1 MKRRALLLTS
11 LAGMLSLACHR
22 LPPRL
27 TFAEAATEPGTEFI
41 WDAADDPYLAE
52 LRTSWSLER
61 LRGPTDLDT
70 VRAVN
75 GWVSGL
81 WQHDG
86 DSVPKQSDP
95 IAILA
100 EVRQGA
106 RFRCVEYAIVVK
118 GCLSAL
124 GIPARVLGLMTSDVE
139 TRRSG
144 AGHVVAEAYLRDR
157 KTWVMVDGQWNAIP
171 FLRGTPLS
179 AVGLQA
185 ALASAPAEVTFE
197 GLPVSTWRSYR
208 AWVAPYLFYF
218 SAPRDNRTS
227 AADRAPGQLILV
239 PAGADAPRVFQ
250 RRYPVEATPV
260 RSVGSIYPQ
269 VASP

>member
-1 MKRRALLLTS
+1 MKRRALYAP
-11 LAGMLSLACHR
+11 LAGMLGLACHH

-27 TFAEAATEPGTEFI
+27 AFTTPATESGPAFI

-52 LRTSWSLER
+52 LRATWLLER
-61 LRGPTDLDT
+61 FRGPTDLDT

-75 GWVSGL
+75 GWVSSL

-86 DSVPKQSDP
+86 ESVPKQSDP
-95 IAILA
+95 ASILA

-124 GIPARVLGLMTSDVE
+124 GIPTRVLGLMTSDVE

-157 KTWVMVDGQWNAIP
+157 RAWVMVDGQWNAMP
-171 FLRGTPLS
+171 FLRGAPLS
-179 AVGLQA
+179 AVGLQE
-185 ALASAPAEVTFE
+185 ALATSPADVTFE
-197 GLPVSTWRSYR
+197 GLPVSRWRSYQ

-227 AADRAPGQLILV
+227 GVDRASGRIILV
-239 PAGADAPRVFQ
+239 PAGANAPRVFQ
-250 RRYPVEATPV
+250 RQVAFEATTV
-260 RSVGSIYPQ
+260 RSVESIYPP